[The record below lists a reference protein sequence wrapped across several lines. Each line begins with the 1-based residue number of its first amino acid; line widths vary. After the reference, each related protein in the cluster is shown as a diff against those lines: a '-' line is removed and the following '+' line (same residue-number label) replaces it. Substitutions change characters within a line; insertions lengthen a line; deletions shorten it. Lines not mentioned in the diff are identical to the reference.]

1 MAKNKSLTK
10 DMKKQ
15 VAEISGMK
23 YVNDVIVCGF
33 DKKKK
38 RLVPGT
44 HYDPK
49 AKSGYTRGTNGVPL
63 FLVDNKAEGIC
74 HIIAYASP
82 GHYHDIIQQ
91 LDSYV
96 ASTLEKNVCRKDKIY
111 LDTEIHMHIENI
123 ESLVDDVDKVHKGSP
138 LELEKPYFSGVYNAQ
153 RVNGHIK
160 CLVVGCVP
168 RIGLKPMIV
177 PVIGKE
183 KDVEYILNNYH
194 DYFGI

>member
-1 MAKNKSLTK
+1 MVKNKNLTR

-15 VAEISGMK
+15 VGEILSMQ
-23 YVNDVIVCGF
+23 YINDVIVCGF

-38 RLVPGT
+38 RLVSGC

-63 FLVDNKAEGIC
+63 LLVDNKAEGIC

-91 LDSYV
+91 LDNYV
-96 ASTLEKNVCRKDKIY
+96 VSTPEKNVYKKNNIY

-123 ESLVDDVDKVHKGSP
+123 ESLVDDVVKVHKGSP
-138 LELEKPYFSGVYNAQ
+138 LELENAYSSGVYNVQ
-153 RVNGHIK
+153 RVKGHIK

-168 RIGLKPMIV
+168 KIGLKPMII

-194 DYFGI
+194 EYFGI